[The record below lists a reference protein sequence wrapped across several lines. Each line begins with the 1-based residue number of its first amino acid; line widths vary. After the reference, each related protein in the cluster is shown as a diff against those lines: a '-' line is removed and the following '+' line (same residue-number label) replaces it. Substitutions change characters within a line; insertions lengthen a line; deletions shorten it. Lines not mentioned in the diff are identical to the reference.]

1 MPSSDEKRQAQ
12 QVARRLKARQL
23 KIQTLLEKLPGARQP
38 ATTIARP
45 TPRDYSPPAAL
56 TLVPFRQSLTCC
68 CTAAHESLSARMRSG
83 HTLLCISLLHTYAYP
98 VCNCPDYHR
107 CSMLGQYSAKSSVA
121 GSAITSFAIPS
132 GGSAIPGC
140 IEVDSTVAALAGR
153 RRADLQ
159 VVERGTTVQR
169 KEDDLQDYLAPCLS
183 GSHGS
188 SAC

>member
-1 MPSSDEKRQAQ
+1 MYREGLRSRRSLGRAMPSSDEKRQAQ

-83 HTLLCISLLHTYAYP
+83 HTLSCISLLHTYAYP
-98 VCNCPDYHR
+98 LSACN
-107 CSMLGQYSAKSSVA
+107 
-121 GSAITSFAIPS
+121 
-132 GGSAIPGC
+132 
-140 IEVDSTVAALAGR
+140 
-153 RRADLQ
+153 RRATAA
-159 VVERGTTVQR
+159 VTSTCRTTLPHACPAVMGRECVSVWGLRLKFISTASDSSRCALGNGRHQHPQPQIQQR
-169 KEDDLQDYLAPCLS
+169 TGQL
-183 GSHGS
+183 
-188 SAC
+188 